1 MKNFLP
7 QTPKHMMKKLSILSL
22 LVTLTSCGVYKSDFD
37 CRPGKGIGCAPVG
50 EVLDLIVEKEEGE
63 DLFVK
68 DKGTALLLK
77 QDQKEKLI
85 KTSNKTGKK
94 YYLVQDSKG
103 DWKLVQLKEKKAA

>member
-1 MKNFLP
+1 MKHPLIF
-7 QTPKHMMKKLSILSL
+7 LSL
-22 LVTLTSCGVYKSDFD
+22 LILSACGVYKSDFD

-77 QDQKEKLI
+77 QAQEHKLV
-85 KTSNKTGKK
+85 KATSKNGKK
-94 YYLVQDSKG
+94 YYLIQDSKG
-103 DWKLVQLKEKKAA
+103 DWKLVQLKEKKTS